1 MTECEATRGQAE
13 QASNGSP
20 LEFAASYADGTAPPA
35 PDVADRPGGVE
46 QPWPRERD
54 RLLDQLRRTRT
65 EFEEY
70 QRRARREREE
80 DARYRHGP
88 VVLDFLAVLDNLER
102 ATTAASQA
110 GDTGPLT
117 RGVELVRTMFL
128 DVLRRHGV
136 TRIEALERPFDPDLH
151 NAVTLATDTGRP
163 AGTVVEVLKQGYR
176 IHDRL
181 LRPADVVVA
190 APPDADP

>member
-1 MTECEATRGQAE
+1 M
-13 QASNGSP
+13 
-20 LEFAASYADGTAPPA
+20 
-35 PDVADRPGGVE
+35 E

-54 RLLDQLRRTRT
+54 RLLDLLRRTRT

-70 QRRARREREE
+70 QRRVRREREE
-80 DARYRHGP
+80 DRRYQHGP
-88 VVLDFLAVLDNLER
+88 VVLDLLPVLDNLER
-102 ATTAASQA
+102 ATTAASRA
-110 GDTGPLT
+110 GDTGPLA

-136 TRIEALERPFDPDLH
+136 VPVEALERPFDPDWH

-163 AGTVVEVLKQGYR
+163 AGTIVEVLKQGYR
-176 IHDRL
+176 LHDRL

-190 APPDADP
+190 TPPDADP